1 MRKNPKFFTPFI
13 VVLVLGSAGMVHA
26 NNKDD
31 INIET
36 PEIMAKLFDCR
47 EIADA
52 TDRLACF
59 DREVGTVYE
68 AQASKE
74 LVIADREQIK
84 ETKKG
89 LFGFTLPKIGIFGG
103 GEDDEDEVSSVT
115 MAIASQRQMANGRY
129 IFTMEDGARWMQTD
143 NTTVLREPQS
153 GDEVEIKKA
162 SMGSYMAKIKGSRAF
177 RVRRVD

>member
-1 MRKNPKFFTPFI
+1 
-13 VVLVLGSAGMVHA
+13 
-26 NNKDD
+26 
-31 INIET
+31 
-36 PEIMAKLFDCR
+36 
-47 EIADA
+47 
-52 TDRLACF
+52 
-59 DREVGTVYE
+59 
-68 AQASKE
+68 
-74 LVIADREQIK
+74 VIADREQIK

-89 LFGFTLPKIGIFGG
+89 LFGFTLTKIGIFGG

-129 IFTMEDGARWMQTD
+129 IFTMVDGARWMQTD